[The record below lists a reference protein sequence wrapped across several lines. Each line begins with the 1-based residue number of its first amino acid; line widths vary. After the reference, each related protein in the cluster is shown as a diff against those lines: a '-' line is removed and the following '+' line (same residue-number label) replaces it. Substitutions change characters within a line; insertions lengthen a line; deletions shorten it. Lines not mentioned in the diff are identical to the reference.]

1 MAFKVKDGLIVGTNT
16 VIDGDGNIVVPGK
29 LTTSNTTT
37 TRAGFNLGSASVD
50 PASPTQGDFWYNGG
64 AIKVQQSSTTKTV
77 AYLDSTITGNAANVT
92 GTVAIANGGTGATTA
107 SGARTNIGAT
117 TVGSNIFTLAN
128 PSAITFVRVNADNTV
143 TARTPLQ
150 MAADIGYTTNTA
162 SSLVARDASG
172 NFSAGTITAALSGN
186 SSTATTLQT
195 ARTIGISGGATGTAT
210 SFNGSANITIPVT
223 DLNASNLSS
232 GTVPTARL
240 SGTYSGISI
249 AFAAGQNAFSYVSS
263 GSTDTNARTVSN
275 LASYRSA
282 SATTTGAIVF
292 TAPNTSSTIMHQFSV
307 RGLLY
312 NTSIVD
318 FTVQGYRTTG
328 AWNDT
333 LKVLNG
339 NTDVQVRWGV
349 DPSGRNCLIIGDTTT
364 VWSYPHFVITEAL
377 FSHTN
382 ANDAYTQGWT
392 TSLVTD
398 LSTYTN
404 VTGSLTATEFA
415 SGVTAGTYGSSSA
428 IPVITINSAGKI
440 TSASNTG
447 ITIGNGTLGVAIGAA
462 GATNSTVTWGTAS
475 GFSAN
480 TSTNYTYD
488 IRVGPALTALATTMT
503 GATSGF
509 IKKSAQD
516 TYVLDT
522 NTYLTSQ
529 NFDFSTV
536 AIGTDSGYTWG
547 TANTNTNQVAD
558 TVGDTLTIVRGLT
571 GSTAGIDLFTSA
583 VAGTDAIKIAHADT
597 SSLSGTQG
605 SAGIASI
612 TVDEMGHITGV
623 STATY
628 LTGNQTITLTG
639 DTTGSGATS
648 IATTTGYM
656 TSSDDRIKAPA
667 DDSTTKLRFGFTSWN
682 NNNTTPYA
690 DYLHMRSYTD
700 ASGGNDNLVMFRKD
714 AIGMRIWQQTYG
726 SATAYSSYKDVAF
739 TSDIG
744 NGSFGVSIGSAG
756 ATNTTVTWG
765 TSTGFSAN
773 TGTNYTYDLKVGPA
787 LTNLA
792 TLMTTAGA
800 GFIKRGATADTYT
813 IDTNTY
819 LTSQS
824 NDFGSIAVTDT
835 NTGYTWAATGTAGAE
850 TTGDTLTL
858 VSGSGINIDVDAT
871 NDAIKIEHSDTS
883 TQANVSYT
891 GNVFVQ
897 GLSFDTY
904 GHVTAVSS
912 GTASFTDTNTTYSI
926 KASSATGGANLDLD
940 AGGSGSGTDS
950 VKFAGGGSTTVSYTD
965 VNTITISSS
974 SPSQA
979 TSTVLGTVKLG
990 SDTAQTVAAN
1000 AVSSTA
1006 SRSYAVQL
1014 NASGQMLVNVPW
1026 TDTDTDT
1033 NTYPTTWTWSAGT
1046 TSGPTASIT
1055 GTSSTISVAAV
1066 PAADSGASGIVT
1078 TGAQTFAGTK
1088 TFSSTISGSIDG
1100 NSATSNKITIT
1111 SGTVGVD
1118 YDIDGSGTVTLTDGT
1133 EYGKVI
1139 GGGVAPAAVSS
1150 ILSTSGYTSGTG
1162 RFALKLVE
1170 GNQEDALRIVSSLAV
1185 ANYGDTFT
1193 LGNSDST
1200 GIFKSGLAVSGRS
1213 IYLKSNGSSVL
1224 SADST
1229 GFFFY
1234 GVSTQ
1239 ADGLRRAGDLDG
1251 SDDYSYRVRNV
1262 WDGTYWRLRGYS
1274 GSTTFHAEVRVGY
1287 ADTAPWTGI
1296 SGRPTAV
1303 SSFTNDSGYI
1313 TSSGSITGSA
1323 KTVVNSGTTYAVQQT
1338 GDIGGSYA
1346 TWNSTRN
1353 PTIQVDAPGN
1363 TSAYMIWRA
1372 TKWGERHLA
1381 AMDVYAGGT
1390 SSSTV
1395 IASMHVGGTQNAFQ
1409 FDGSGNFTATANVS
1423 AYSDARLKTDLQ
1435 VIPDALNKINQLTGY
1450 TYTRKDTGERQ
1461 TGIIAQDLEKVL
1473 PEAVLNSGEYKSV
1486 AYGNIVG
1493 LLIEAIKELKAEI
1506 DILKSSK

>member
-37 TRAGFNLGSASVD
+37 TRASFNLGTASAD
-50 PASPTQGDFWYNGG
+50 PSAPSQGDFWYNGG
-64 AIKVQQSSTTKTV
+64 AIKVQQSSATKTV

-440 TSASNTG
+440 TSAANTG

-547 TANTNTNQVAD
+547 TANTNTNQVAE
-558 TVGDTLTIVRGLT
+558 TVGDTLTLVRGLT
-571 GSTAGIDLFTSA
+571 GSTAGIDLFTST

-628 LTGNQTITLTG
+628 LTGNQSITLSG
-639 DTTGSGATS
+639 DTTGSGTTA
-648 IATTTGYM
+648 ITTTTNYM
-656 TSSDDRIKAPA
+656 TSSDDRVKAPS

-744 NGSFGVSIGSAG
+744 NGSFGVSIGTAG

-787 LTNLA
+787 LTALSSS
-792 TLMTTAGA
+792 MT
-800 GFIKRGATADTYT
+800 GATVGFLRKTAQDTYT
-813 IDTNTY
+813 LDTNANF
-819 LTSQS
+819 SAV
-824 NDFGSIAVTDT
+824 AVTDT
-835 NTGYTWAATGTAGAE
+835 TTGYTWAATGTASADVF
-850 TTGDTLTL
+850 GDTLTL

-883 TQANVSYT
+883 TQANVSYS

-926 KASSATGGANLDLD
+926 KASSVTGGANLDLD

-1066 PAADSGASGIVT
+1066 PAAGSGASGIVT

-1313 TSSGSITGSA
+1313 TSSGSISGNAGTVTNGVYTIGNQTIAGVKTYSNTLRVFNTSGLIQTIAPSLASA
-1323 KTVVNSGTTYAVQQT
+1323 YTLTHSL
-1338 GDIGGSYA
+1338 DE
-1346 TWNSTRN
+1346 
-1353 PTIQVDAPGN
+1353 
-1363 TSAYMIWRA
+1363 TSAYWDLNSSIRGYKWYNNSSA
-1372 TKWGERHLA
+1372 TLLA
-1381 AMDVYAGGT
+1381 DLT
-1390 SSSTV
+1390 ST
-1395 IASMHVGGTQNAFQ
+1395 
-1409 FDGSGNFTATANVS
+1409 GSFTASGSVT